1 MGLCICSA
9 ELKSFLFRFILVLFV
24 AAVAYAAPIELDC
37 KARYNVSFGPS
48 EERITTC
55 EFKYVKYS
63 AGKILRF
70 SNRTIDLAYQQ
81 LRIKVS
87 ESNIQAVP
95 TVIFDEFRKLEILEM
110 NEVGLRNIFPESFS
124 RADALR
130 VLQAYGNKLTLLRA
144 FSFSG
149 ALNLEALD
157 LSSNLITNVN
167 FKAFSGLEKLREL
180 GLSNNRISILDEQT
194 FHPLTNL
201 TWIWLDRNEIKIIAV
216 NLLVNSQKLEGIYLN
231 DNKISALS
239 PILFDKLPELKF
251 LFLMHNNCTS
261 QDFVNSMIPKNANV
275 KKELSACFQE
285 FRTIVP
291 DEEEKFKFK
300 NVLRDA
306 EKANAQCETDKA
318 TLLERLESTRQ
329 QLANL
334 QYKNG
339 K

>member
-1 MGLCICSA
+1 MIFRLVFLILCI
-9 ELKSFLFRFILVLFV
+9 
-24 AAVAYAAPIELDC
+24 AATATASYPELDC
-37 KARYNVSFGPS
+37 KVKFNVTFGPL

-63 AGKILRF
+63 AGRLLKF
-70 SNRTIDLAYQQ
+70 SNRTTDLTYQE
-81 LRIKVS
+81 LRIKFV
-87 ESNIQAVP
+87 ESNIQAIP
-95 TVIFDEFRKLEILEM
+95 TIFFDEFRKLEILEM
-110 NEVGLRNIFPESFS
+110 NGVGLRNIFPDSFH
-124 RADALR
+124 RADNLR

-144 FSFSG
+144 FSFNG
-149 ALNLEALD
+149 AHNLEALD

-167 FKAFSGLEKLREL
+167 FEAFSGLEKLREL

-201 TWIWLDRNEIKIIAV
+201 TWLWLDRNELKIVAV
-216 NLLVNSQKLEGIYLN
+216 NLLVNSQKLEGMYLN

-251 LFLMHNNCTS
+251 LFLTNNNCTS
-261 QDFVNSMIPKNANV
+261 KDFINTMIPKNANV
-275 KKELSACFQE
+275 KKELSLCFQE

-291 DEEEKFKFK
+291 EEEEKYRFKT
-300 NVLRDA
+300 VLRDA
-306 EKANAQCETDKA
+306 EKANAQCESDKA